1 MQTAHS
7 NADDTGAELEEERV
21 NCNKDVWHMK
31 KENIETFWEV
41 RDDTS
46 IYTETC
52 PGARAE
58 NKGRKGEETTRVREE
73 SGG

>member
-1 MQTAHS
+1 
-7 NADDTGAELEEERV
+7 
-21 NCNKDVWHMK
+21 MK

-58 NKGRKGEETTRVREE
+58 NKARKGEETTRVREE